1 MKQKNKLMK
10 KLILIHVIFLI
21 ISCVVEVNESSEPPE
36 PETVETDI
44 PSDNLE
50 LEHIPIDV
58 YFYNTSNNNR
68 FIGINNNQEIEIPVS
83 LNSEFDIPEDTYGFN
98 AYAETLLQINNRYDL
113 IKGTVTKFLNPQNII
128 RNDTVFSIQGFSQQ
142 TNGEYLLFDKQ
153 TFDFIELEE
162 GFYIAN
168 QIYNPVQVI
177 DNKMYYIKNIPSNPM
192 SEVKYI
198 DLENI
203 DATPQSLHTSE
214 HIVWFLINQQ
224 MDLYIRAGSSF
235 QNKYIYNST
244 GQELEFFETN
254 NPLKSHFIGV
264 DGNFYAQNY
273 FANLEQWVKGFYSL
287 DIQENTVIGTEI
299 FSFDDDDYPG
309 ISFLG
314 DSDIV
319 IPNSSR
325 NNNLIIGTNT
335 GVGSMYIYELNTS
348 LGSINPLNINL
359 NGIGYVNYYQN
370 DFFVLTDFFNSSN
383 NYRLRKFNLSNFS
396 TLAEFDLGQSENGI
410 IINYNN
416 GSIFSLKTEGNTVK
430 FIEIK
435 IDNTVTEIDLTYNQY
450 GYFSI
455 IE

>member
-1 MKQKNKLMK
+1 MK
-10 KLILIHVIFLI
+10 KLILIPIISIFF
-21 ISCVVEVNESSEPPE
+21 SCVVEENESSIPPE
-36 PETVETDI
+36 PETVEIEI

-50 LEHIPIDV
+50 LEHISLDV

-68 FIGINNNQEIEIPVS
+68 FLGINNNVEVVIPVS
-83 LNSEFDIPEDTYGFN
+83 LNSDFDIPEDTYGFN
-98 AYAETLLQINNRYDL
+98 AYAETLIQVNNRYDL
-113 IKGTVTKFLNPQNII
+113 IKGTVTKFLNPQNIV
-128 RNDTVFSIQGFSQQ
+128 RNDTIFSTQGFSEQ

-153 TFDFIELEE
+153 TFNFIELEE

-168 QIYNPVQVI
+168 QLYNPIQVI

-192 SEVKYI
+192 SEIKYI

-235 QNKYIYNST
+235 QNKYIHNST
-244 GQELEFFETN
+244 GQELEFFDAN
-254 NPLKSHFIGV
+254 NPLKSHFVGI

-273 FANLEQWVKGFYSL
+273 FANLEQWVKGIYSL

-299 FSFDDDDYPG
+299 FSFNDDDYPG

-319 IPNSSR
+319 IPNYSR

-335 GVGSMYIYELNTS
+335 GVNSMYIYELNTS
-348 LGSINPLNINL
+348 LGSINQLDINL
-359 NGIGYVNYYQN
+359 NGLGYVNYYQD
-370 DFFVLTDFFNSSN
+370 DFFVLTDFSNSSG
-383 NYRLRKFNLSNFS
+383 NYRLRKFDLSNFT

-410 IINYNN
+410 IINNNN
-416 GSIFSLKTEGNTVK
+416 GSVFSLKTEGDTVK
-430 FIEIK
+430 FIELK

>member
-1 MKQKNKLMK
+1 MK
-10 KLILIHVIFLI
+10 KLILILI
-21 ISCVVEVNESSEPPE
+21 ISIFFSCVVEENESSVPPE
-36 PETVETDI
+36 PETVEIEI

-50 LEHIPIDV
+50 LEHISLDV

-68 FIGINNNQEIEIPVS
+68 FLGINNNVEVEIPVS
-83 LNSEFDIPEDTYGFN
+83 LNSDFDIPEDTYGFN
-98 AYAETLLQINNRYDL
+98 AYAETLIQVNNRYDL
-113 IKGTVTKFLNPQNII
+113 IKGTVTKFFNPQNIV
-128 RNDTVFSIQGFSQQ
+128 RNDTIFSIQGFSEQ

-162 GFYIAN
+162 GFYISN
-168 QIYNPVQVI
+168 QIYNPIQVI

-192 SEVKYI
+192 SEIKYI

-244 GQELEFFETN
+244 GQELEFFDAN
-254 NPLKSHFIGV
+254 NPLKSHFVSI
-264 DGNFYAQNY
+264 DGDFYAQNY
-273 FANLEQWVKGFYSL
+273 HATLEQLVKGFYSL
-287 DIQENTVIGTEI
+287 EIQENNVIGTEI
-299 FSFDDDDYPG
+299 FSFDGDDYPG
-309 ISFLG
+309 ISYLG

-319 IPNSSR
+319 IPNYSR
-325 NNNLIIGTNT
+325 NNDLIIGTNT

-348 LGSINPLNINL
+348 LDNINQLDINL
-359 NGIGYVNYYQN
+359 NSIGYVNYYQD
-370 DFFVLTDFFNSSN
+370 DFFVLTDFFNSSS
-383 NYRLRKFNLSNFS
+383 NYRLRKFDLTNFS

-410 IINYNN
+410 IINHNN
-416 GSIFSLKTEGNTVK
+416 GSIFSLKTEGDTVK
-430 FIEIK
+430 FIELK
-435 IDNTVTEIDLTYNQY
+435 IDNTITEIDLSINQY

>member
-1 MKQKNKLMK
+1 MK
-10 KLILIHVIFLI
+10 KLILIPIISIFF
-21 ISCVVEVNESSEPPE
+21 SCVVEENESSIPPE
-36 PETVETDI
+36 PETVEIEI

-50 LEHIPIDV
+50 LEHISLDV

-68 FIGINNNQEIEIPVS
+68 FLGINNNVEVVIPVS
-83 LNSEFDIPEDTYGFN
+83 LNSDFDIPEDTYGFN
-98 AYAETLLQINNRYDL
+98 AYAETLIQVNNRYDL
-113 IKGTVTKFLNPQNII
+113 IKGTVTKFLNPQNIV
-128 RNDTVFSIQGFSQQ
+128 RNDTIFSTQGFSEQ

-153 TFDFIELEE
+153 TFNFIELEE

-168 QIYNPVQVI
+168 QLYNPIQVI

-192 SEVKYI
+192 SEIKYI

-235 QNKYIYNST
+235 QNKYIHNST
-244 GQELEFFETN
+244 GQELEFFDAN
-254 NPLKSHFIGV
+254 NPLKSHFVGI

-299 FSFDDDDYPG
+299 FSFNDDDYPG

-319 IPNSSR
+319 IPNYSR

-335 GVGSMYIYELNTS
+335 GVNSMYIYELNTS
-348 LGSINPLNINL
+348 LGSINQLDINL
-359 NGIGYVNYYQN
+359 NGLGYVNYYQD
-370 DFFVLTDFFNSSN
+370 DFFVLTDFSNSSG
-383 NYRLRKFNLSNFS
+383 NYRLRKFDLSNFT

-410 IINYNN
+410 IINNNN
-416 GSIFSLKTEGNTVK
+416 GSVFSLKTEGDTVK
-430 FIEIK
+430 FIELK